1 VKPTS
6 LQTAKNPDTQN
17 LDLTKLAELSQTN
30 EPLSLACDMLG
41 TSLQTIGTYFPL
53 RNVQTLENE
62 AIIGET
68 SVVDVETKA
77 TRDLFCGAIDEALYH
92 LAPARL
98 IAPYD
103 AAVPDAVN
111 VWEWNRPD
119 QDFGVMFWPN
129 TQNLTIGPGGVAT
142 TGVYSVDNDTSGMT
156 ITNTEGSD
164 TFFAIGTELTPPIG
178 TDADDDTLIGVIT
191 TRYEDDEGVM
201 SYDSTETPKSQLYD
215 WWVPLTLTAQVN
227 WAVLDGSTQIQ
238 FLMGFAWTNDDLSVE
253 RHVVT
258 MICNEDLGTIS
269 STNHTFELTAGLNGI
284 TRTFEIP
291 LGRQV
296 WCSMLI
302 TSDNTA
308 ADAVGAGAVGFNI
321 YYSAGQPVGYF
332 KQGSTVPSS
341 MVTYRTT
348 AGGVIQTINAS
359 DNYLQYYGSV
369 YPEDNDDPNC
379 SLISMWEGVTAIS
392 DWGNL
397 INSFILLLQAYCD
410 SKGIDIDSKYS
421 EITADPG
428 TRIASFVPV
437 QQWLNSETSVFKDLS
452 NANKITMLRYLLLDL
467 TSYQSAVLMSD
478 DYGEFFDDAISLT
491 GN

>member
-1 VKPTS
+1 
-6 LQTAKNPDTQN
+6 
-17 LDLTKLAELSQTN
+17 
-30 EPLSLACDMLG
+30 
-41 TSLQTIGTYFPL
+41 
-53 RNVQTLENE
+53 
-62 AIIGET
+62 
-68 SVVDVETKA
+68 
-77 TRDLFCGAIDEALYH
+77 
-92 LAPARL
+92 
-98 IAPYD
+98 
-103 AAVPDAVN
+103 
-111 VWEWNRPD
+111 
-119 QDFGVMFWPN
+119 
-129 TQNLTIGPGGVAT
+129 
-142 TGVYSVDNDTSGMT
+142 
-156 ITNTEGSD
+156 
-164 TFFAIGTELTPPIG
+164 
-178 TDADDDTLIGVIT
+178 
-191 TRYEDDEGVM
+191 
-201 SYDSTETPKSQLYD
+201 
-215 WWVPLTLTAQVN
+215 
-227 WAVLDGSTQIQ
+227 
-238 FLMGFAWTNDDLSVE
+238 MGFAWTNDDLSVE